1 MRGGGIAKLGGE
13 FGDARSIG
21 APCSANPH
29 SCFLVG
35 GGHRFHAA
43 FRRRRAC
50 TVALRNSRRA
60 SAAIQRADREFCRR
74 VRSAARIAARF
85 RRKFRLPMLRS
96 APLTALRAEIL
107 SSRASRSITRKKRWN
122 LASEACL
129 SL

>member
-1 MRGGGIAKLGGE
+1 MRGGGIAELGGE
-13 FGDARSIG
+13 FGDACG
-21 APCSANPH
+21 VDAPCFANPH

-50 TVALRNSRRA
+50 TAALRNSRRA
-60 SAAIQRADREFCRR
+60 SAAIQRADREFRR
-74 VRSAARIAARF
+74 RIRSAARIAARF
-85 RRKFRLPMLRS
+85 RRKFRFPMFRS
-96 APLTALRAEIL
+96 AQFTALRTKFL

>member
-21 APCSANPH
+21 APCTANAP

-35 GGHRFHAA
+35 GGPRFHAA

-50 TVALRNSRRA
+50 TAALRNSRRA

-74 VRSAARIAARF
+74 IRSAARIAARF
-85 RRKFRLPMLRS
+85 RREFLLPMLRS
-96 APLTALRAEIL
+96 AQFTALRTQFL
-107 SSRASRSITRKKRWN
+107 SSPGFRWFTRYERCE
-122 LASEACL
+122 LE
-129 SL
+129 